1 MNLSKKNNS
10 MNLIKNLRRVLLV
23 LVVAGSAFT
32 VQSCD
37 FLNVVP
43 DNVSTMDNAFELRNE
58 AEKYLFTLYSYLP
71 RNGDTR
77 YNIGFLGGDELWI
90 PYETSIGNVFS
101 FEIARGD
108 QRVGNSFY
116 NSWVGNYDGAGPGD
130 SYQLF
135 DGIRHSNIFLENL
148 RNESQVPDLGAV
160 ERERWIGEA
169 EFLNA
174 YFHFQLMRM
183 YGPIPII
190 DENLEVDASED
201 AVQRARQPVDEVV
214 DYIVEQLDASVTK
227 LPNQINDPQTEM
239 GRITSSIALAVKAK
253 VLLTAASP
261 LFNGN
266 EDYPASFATEDRTP
280 LINPNF
286 EVEKWQRAAD
296 AAYEAIQMA
305 EANGHSLYEFEEN
318 NFDLTDTTMTKM
330 SIRQAVSERWNSEVI
345 WGLSN
350 STTWD
355 LQRNAMMPLDPE
367 HNDNNARKILSAP
380 LKIARMFYSENGVP
394 MSEDNTLNYSQDNES
409 QLRAADFSERYNI
422 EEGFETAQ
430 LNFDR
435 EPRFYANLGFDG
447 STFYKYDSPSNSD
460 ENTWVIRSK
469 FGDYGGSSHA
479 FHNNVTGYYIKK
491 LVNWNQTMSSSGVT
505 YREYAWPQIRL
516 AEVYLMYAEAMNEAN
531 GPSEEVYEYLD
542 RIRERAG
549 LQGVVDSW
557 QNFSTN
563 PNKPDTQ
570 QGLREIIQRERMIE
584 LSFEGKRFWDLRR
597 WKRAADE
604 LNGPIVGW
612 NVQGQEAV
620 SYYQKTTVY
629 QQSFVSPRDYLWPID
644 QTTMIR
650 NPALIQNPG
659 W

>member
-1 MNLSKKNNS
+1 MKLPKRKNKMNFLKH
-10 MNLIKNLRRVLLV
+10 MRRALLV
-23 LVVAGSAFT
+23 LVLTGMTLAS
-32 VQSCD
+32 QSCD

-71 RNGDTR
+71 RNGDTQL
-77 YNIGFLGGDELWI
+77 NMGFLGGDELWI
-90 PYETSIGNVFS
+90 PYETSIYNVFS
-101 FEIARGD
+101 FEIARGN
-108 QRVGNSFY
+108 QRVGDSFY
-116 NSWVGNYDGAGPGD
+116 NSWVGNYDGGGPGD
-130 SYQLF
+130 NYQLF
-135 DGIRHSNIFLENL
+135 DGIRHSNIFLQNL
-148 RNESQVPDLGAV
+148 RDENQVPDLDAL
-160 ERERWIGEA
+160 ERRRWIGEA
-169 EFLNA
+169 EFLKA

-190 DENLEVDASED
+190 KENMPVDASED
-201 AVQRARQPVDEVV
+201 AVQRARQPVNEVV
-214 DYIVEQLDASVTK
+214 DYIVELLDASVDK
-227 LPNQINDPQTEM
+227 LPDQIDDPNTEL

-266 EDYPASFATEDRTP
+266 EDYPASFATEDGTP
-280 LINPNF
+280 LINPNY
-286 EVEKWQRAAD
+286 EVEKWQIAAD
-296 AAYEAIQMA
+296 AADTAIKVA
-305 EANGHSLYEFEEN
+305 EANGHSLYEFDEN
-318 NFDLTDTTMTKM
+318 NFNLTDTTMTKL

-355 LQRNAMMPLDPE
+355 LQRNAMVPLDSD

-394 MSEDNTLNYSQDNES
+394 MNEDNSLNYTQDSES
-409 QLRAADFSERYNI
+409 NLRTADVTERYNI
-422 EEGFETAQ
+422 EEGFETAR

-460 ENTWVIRSK
+460 ENTWVIRAK
-469 FGDYGGSSHA
+469 FGDYSGSSHA

-516 AEVYLMYAEAMNEAN
+516 AELYLMYAEAMNEAN
-531 GPSEEVYEYLD
+531 GPSAEVYKYLD
-542 RIRERAG
+542 RIRKRAG
-549 LQGVVDSW
+549 LDGVVKSW
-557 QNFSTN
+557 QNYSTN

-570 QGLREIIQRERMIE
+570 EGLREIIQRERLIE

-597 WKRAADE
+597 WKRAAEE
-604 LNGPIVGW
+604 LNQPIVGW
-612 NVQGQEAV
+612 NVKGQEAV